1 MPLGKMNILGN
12 QQVQMMPQGTQGYQ
26 MPNVSGQFNQSPL
39 LGRGLQR
46 FAPKFGLPGGLLMPP
61 GFSQPINNFGG
72 GQAGTMPGGMMGG
85 NANWGPGPQAGGQ
98 GYAAPGY
105 PPQGIQGFQQNQML
119 QQPMMPQAQGYQPQG
134 YQPQGYP
141 NQGYPNQMIN
151 QGYGGQMPVQPAWE
165 SPKKG
170 GIKAFISNLFSK
182 KK

>member
-26 MPNVSGQFNQSPL
+26 MPNVSGQFNHSPL

-61 GFSQPINNFGG
+61 GFSQLPNNYGG

-105 PPQGIQGFQQNQML
+105 PPQGFQQNQVL
-119 QQPMMPQAQGYQPQG
+119 QQPMMPQGQGYQPQG

-141 NQGYPNQMIN
+141 IQGYPNQMVN